1 MSENI
6 IAAASTKKKSKFKE
20 TWGRLRKSRNAMLGL
35 VLLILIVLV
44 ALTAPVFFNYDQ
56 DAIQQNVIERLQ
68 VPSLAHPFGTDELG
82 RDVLARV
89 AFGARISLVIGIV
102 SCAICCSI
110 GVLLGAIAGYF
121 GGRIEN
127 AIMRFSD
134 ILMAI
139 PSILLAI
146 VIVAAFGINL
156 FNIIIAVGVAT
167 IPQYIRITRASVLTV
182 VNQEYIEAAHAIGV
196 STPRIIFTHIL
207 PNCFAPITVQA
218 TLRVATVIAEAAS
231 LSFLG
236 LGIPSPTPEW
246 GALLAAGRTFMRDYP
261 YLVIFPGLAIMLT
274 ILSLNL
280 LGDGL
285 RDALDPK
292 LKK

>member
-1 MSENI
+1 MMQKGNK
-6 IAAASTKKKSKFKE
+6 AKSKFKE
-20 TWGRLRKSRNAMLGL
+20 TWRRLKKSRTAMIGL
-35 VLLILIVLV
+35 CLLIFIILS
-44 ALTAPVFFNYDQ
+44 ALTAPLFFDYNT
-56 DAIQQNVIERLQ
+56 DALEQNI
-68 VPSLAHPFGTDELG
+68 LARFQTPNSAFPFGTDEFG
-82 RDVLARV
+82 RNVLARV
-89 AFGARISLVIGIV
+89 VYGARISLVIGLV
-102 SCAICCSI
+102 SCLICCSI
-110 GVLLGAIAGYF
+110 GVLLGATAGYF
-121 GGRIEN
+121 GGFYEN
-127 AIMRFSD
+127 VVMRFAD

-146 VIVAAFGINL
+146 VIVSAFGVNL

-182 VNQEYIEAAHAIGV
+182 VNQEYIEAARAVGA
-196 STPRIIFTHIL
+196 STPRIIFMHIL
-207 PNCFAPITVQA
+207 PNCFAPIMVQA

-236 LGIPSPTPEW
+236 LGVPAPTPEW
-246 GALLAAGRTFMRDYP
+246 GAMLAAGRAYMRDYA
-261 YLVIFPGLAIMLT
+261 YLVMFPGLAIMLT

>member
-1 MSENI
+1 MRENAMTI
-6 IAAASTKKKSKFKE
+6 KKKGHFRE
-20 TWGRLRKSRNAMLGL
+20 TWRRLRKSRNAMIGL
-35 VLLILIVLV
+35 TLIVLIILV
-44 ALTAPVFFNYDQ
+44 ALTAPLFFNYES
-56 DAIQQNVIERLQ
+56 DAIKQNITNRLQ
-68 VPSLAHPFGTDELG
+68 TPSSTSPFGTDELG
-82 RDVLARV
+82 RNVLARV
-89 AFGARISLVIGIV
+89 AYGARISLVIGVV
-102 SCAICCSI
+102 SCVICCTI
-110 GVLLGAIAGYF
+110 GVLLGALAGYF
-121 GGRIEN
+121 GGWVESV
-127 AIMRFSD
+127 IMRFSD

-146 VIVAAFGINL
+146 VIVAAFGVNL

-182 VNQEYIEAAHAIGV
+182 VNQEYIEAAHAVGAG
-196 STPRIIFTHIL
+196 TPRTIFTHIL
-207 PNCFAPITVQA
+207 PNCFAPILVQA

-236 LGIPSPTPEW
+236 LGVPSPTPEW
-246 GALLAAGRTFMRDYP
+246 GAMLAAGRAYMRDYS

-292 LKK
+292 LKR